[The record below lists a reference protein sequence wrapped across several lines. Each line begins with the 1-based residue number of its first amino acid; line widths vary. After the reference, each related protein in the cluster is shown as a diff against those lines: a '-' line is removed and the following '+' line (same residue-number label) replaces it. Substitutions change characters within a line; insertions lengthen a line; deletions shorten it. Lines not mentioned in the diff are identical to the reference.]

1 MFKIT
6 GTVKVIMETAQI
18 SGTFK
23 KREFVLTDA
32 SGMYPQDI
40 LFQLTQDKC
49 ALIDGYNVNDQID
62 VTFNLRGRE
71 WVSPQGE
78 TKYFNSL
85 DAWRIDRSSGN
96 MGQPTANAGA
106 QTASAQPTITPETAE
121 FTVEKSDDD
130 LPF

>member
-6 GTVKVIMETAQI
+6 GTVKVIMDTAQI
-18 SGTFK
+18 SDNFK

-62 VTFNLRGRE
+62 VSFNLRGRE

-85 DAWRIDRSSGN
+85 DAWRIDRSAGN
-96 MGQPTANAGA
+96 PGQPMTGAGV
-106 QTASAQPTITPETAE
+106 QTAAAQPAITPESAE